1 VKRPALADQPAS
13 GALEKD
19 HGSTQVVTGSKRNKI
34 LPHQGIPARQ
44 GASLRRRI
52 RSLRWTSHDR
62 LQPHLRLGLQI
73 LALAAA
79 WYLTARLGLLAGT
92 ISGNVSPFWPATGV
106 GLVALLVFGGR
117 VWPGITLAAIPIE
130 LTLLP
135 AAPALVSTVGDT
147 LAPICGYLLLRLAG
161 FRLELDR
168 LKDAL
173 TLVFLGAFAGM
184 LTNAS
189 LGTVI
194 RLVAGEISAS
204 GFWSAWLV
212 WWTGDVM
219 GVLVVVPLLLTLRTL
234 HLPRNVNWSRWAEYT
249 VLLAAS
255 FVVAVLGVRY
265 DTLYLAFP
273 IIVWAALR
281 FQLAGAA
288 PCALIVSVG
297 TIDAAIRGYGPFA
310 GQDLLMRMPS
320 LQIYNGAL
328 VLTALLLAV
337 IIRDRDRSRF
347 EVDHTITRLSEVIN
361 HIDGAD
367 RPTLKQLA
375 IDHDLDR
382 D

>member
-1 VKRPALADQPAS
+1 M
-13 GALEKD
+13 
-19 HGSTQVVTGSKRNKI
+19 
-34 LPHQGIPARQ
+34 
-44 GASLRRRI
+44 
-52 RSLRWTSHDR
+52 R
-62 LQPHLRLGLQI
+62 LCLQI
-73 LALAAA
+73 LALAAV
-79 WYLTARLGLLAGT
+79 WYVAARLGLLAGT
-92 ISGNVSPFWPATGV
+92 INGNVSPFWPPTGV
-106 GLVALLVFGGR
+106 SLAALVIFGGR

-135 AAPALVSTVGDT
+135 AAPALMSAAGDT
-147 LAPICGYLLLRLAG
+147 LAPVCAYLLLRRAG

-173 TLVFLGAFAGM
+173 VLVFLGAFAGM
-184 LTNAS
+184 LVSAT

-194 RLVAGEISAS
+194 RLVASEIPAG

-234 HLPRNVNWSRWAEYT
+234 HLPRSVSWRRGAEYT
-249 VLLAAS
+249 VLLTAS
-255 FVVAVLGVRY
+255 TVVAVLGVHY
-265 DTLYLAFP
+265 DALYLAFP

-281 FQLAGAA
+281 FQLTGAA
-288 PCALIVSVG
+288 PCALIVSVV
-297 TIDAAIRGYGPFA
+297 TIDAAIRGNGPFA

-328 VLTALLLAV
+328 VLTALLMAV

-347 EVDHTITRLSEVIN
+347 EVDRTITRLTEVID

-367 RPTLKQLA
+367 RPTLKQVA
-375 IDHDLDR
+375 KDHHLDR